1 MCRRLIVVVSI
12 FLLSACSTTPQAMRQ
27 DAPIV
32 VHTSNK
38 DPKAIAICIANKWE
52 NTRVLGGG
60 LDVDFRP
67 TENGYTVMQQLS
79 GKLHYLVDIESTQQG
94 TLTKLYKYMVLSIGT
109 DPSVASV
116 AGCQL

>member
-1 MCRRLIVVVSI
+1 MYRVSIVIVSI
-12 FLLSACSTTPQAMRQ
+12 FMLSACSTTPQAMRT

-38 DPKAIAICIANKWE
+38 DPKAIAICIADKWE

-67 TENGYTVMQQLS
+67 TEKGYTVMKKLS
-79 GKLHYLVDIESTQQG
+79 GKLHYLADIESTQQG
-94 TLTKLYKYMVLSIGT
+94 SLTKLYKFMVMSLGT
-109 DPSVASV
+109 DPAVASV